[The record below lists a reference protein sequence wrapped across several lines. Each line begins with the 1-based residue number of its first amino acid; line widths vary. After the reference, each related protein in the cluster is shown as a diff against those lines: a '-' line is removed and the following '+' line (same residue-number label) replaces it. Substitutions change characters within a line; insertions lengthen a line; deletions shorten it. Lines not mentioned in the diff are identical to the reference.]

1 MVLLTVLAVSAAFSL
16 RNTRINYDLTSYLA
30 EDTDTKR
37 GLDLMNGEFTP
48 TSSMSLVLIDADEEE
63 ARQHATRIAAM
74 EPVLMATHDPQEGL
88 REQDGHTYR
97 LISITLDASQE
108 SEVLDAVEAQ
118 VRDVPHLLGGAAS
131 ENRSLQDSIF
141 SEMPVVMVVGK
152 VLKAPEVYTDER
164 GKVTN
169 AYQDELEKA
178 WIEELRAKHTVVI
191 NHEVLDK
198 LKIEN

>member
-1 MVLLTVLAVSAAFSL
+1 MISTIEEIHYWPVRDIDYAPYFQEVQPNGKTKKEKEREKFIAIIDDVVSRYISGFPMIKQELERISDINDDYHILSRVVNSMSLFVLMTMTDMMIASKYFLKADKDYERRYMRGKLRVLQNEGFKKLYGFKDKNA
-16 RNTRINYDLTSYLA
+16 
-30 EDTDTKR
+30 
-37 GLDLMNGEFTP
+37 EFTP
-48 TSSMSLVLIDADEEE
+48 GED
-63 ARQHATRIAAM
+63 
-74 EPVLMATHDPQEGL
+74 
-88 REQDGHTYR
+88 
-97 LISITLDASQE
+97 
-108 SEVLDAVEAQ
+108 
-118 VRDVPHLLGGAAS
+118 
-131 ENRSLQDSIF
+131 
-141 SEMPVVMVVGK
+141 MPVVMVVGK